1 MKQRH
6 WLRGLS
12 AGILALALMLT
23 GCTSGEE
30 NQSRSQASE
39 PESVQTSETE
49 ESGIPTLYIGTYD
62 SEGNGTFTE
71 YPFVSSGE
79 VTPENLISAMAELTG
94 WDLTLSSDDPVTSG
108 KGGMTVSFA
117 PESAI
122 FTGPPE
128 EQKDEFH
135 VYSSD
140 QLCFEIFDSIQKTL
154 QENFSPVNPSA
165 LDVYYCTDG
174 STEIELPDLGVVVP
188 IDEPYS
194 HALFEQLLMSAVIA
208 TPEETPAETTPDEAS
223 QPAA

>member
-1 MKQRH
+1 MKKTR
-6 WLRGLS
+6 WLSLLT
-12 AGILALALMLT
+12 AGVLALGLVLS
-23 GCTSGEE
+23 GCSSNGTE
-30 NQSRSQASE
+30 SQGS
-39 PESVQTSETE
+39 SSSQTEQGSQETE
-49 ESGIPTLYIGTYD
+49 ARVPTLYIGTYD
-62 SEGNGTFTE
+62 SEGNGSFQE
-71 YPFVSSGE
+71 FPFVSSGE

-94 WDLTLSSDDPVTSG
+94 WNLTLSEDDPVTSG

-140 QLCFEIFDSIQKTL
+140 QLCYEIFDSVKKTL
-154 QENFSPVNPSA
+154 QENFSPENPEA

-174 STEIELPDLGVVVP
+174 STEIELENLGVVLP
-188 IDEPYS
+188 MDEPYS

-208 TPEETPAETTPDEAS
+208 EPEEAE
-223 QPAA
+223 